1 MTESANEIP
10 SWILIISAY
19 IIPAISA
26 LYLVYSNY
34 NKDKAAYRKTN
45 AETETIDEESD
56 RLDGKLSLEWV
67 REFSASQKESKEQL
81 EHTTKIVMEQQN
93 SIIELQKSNLELQT
107 LLRDANI
114 RIKNLEIRKFRL
126 LVKKNIKLEDR
137 IKILEKEN
145 ELLKGVKN
153 V

>member
-67 REFSASQKESKEQL
+67 KEFRASQKESKEQL
-81 EHTTKIVMEQQN
+81 EHTTKIVMEQQK
-93 SIIELQKSNLELQT
+93 SISDLQT
-107 LLRDANI
+107 LLRDANL
-114 RIKNLEIRKFRL
+114 RIIKLESENSD
-126 LVKKNIKLEDR
+126 LVRKNIALEDR

>member
-67 REFSASQKESKEQL
+67 REFRDSQKEAKAEL
-81 EHTTKIVMEQQN
+81 DRTTKIVMDQQN
-93 SIIELQKSNLELQT
+93 KVSELQKNNIEIQT
-107 LLRDANI
+107 LLRDANL
-114 RIKNLEIRKFRL
+114 RIIKLESENSD
-126 LVKKNIKLEDR
+126 LVRKNIALEDR